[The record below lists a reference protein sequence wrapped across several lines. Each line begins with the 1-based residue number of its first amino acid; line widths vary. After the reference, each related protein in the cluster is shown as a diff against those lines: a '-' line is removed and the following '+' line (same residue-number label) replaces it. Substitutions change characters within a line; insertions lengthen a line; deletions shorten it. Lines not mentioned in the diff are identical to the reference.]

1 MADDWG
7 REGPEQEQ
15 PLTEDEREQADAR
28 TAAQDMTARA
38 RAAVEARKRP
48 ERMPRVGTYR
58 QAKLAAVA
66 RTAKPR
72 DRSLT
77 CLTGMHR
84 LDTVT
89 AGLPPKSC
97 WLIGGDSSVGKSTF
111 AVGVGSYNLQRGLG
125 VLIVSSEDPIE
136 LYGRRL
142 LQREL
147 RLPAIKLRDGKLDAF
162 DLERARE
169 NAAESDPWP
178 IFLSADG
185 VPLEDV
191 VQWVEWAIEEHD
203 IQLVIWDYLQEF
215 GLRRREESHVL
226 STKKMGKMMRTVAR
240 TTGTAAMVLSQLT
253 MNEKTGIPTRA
264 NIRDSRDVAHG
275 SDVIGLLY
283 EPPREHEDQAP
294 GRAIFLDKVKDGPA
308 KISIP
313 LAWEQVSASF
323 QEQLPRP
330 DPEQEPEEQEEMAL

>member
-1 MADDWG
+1 MSDDFE
-7 REGPEQEQ
+7 RHGPEHDDGLTQGQRERADSRSAEQ
-15 PLTEDEREQADAR
+15 DLTAEARE
-28 TAAQDMTARA
+28 
-38 RAAVEARKRP
+38 AVQARKRP

-66 RTAKPR
+66 RAAKPR
-72 DRSLT
+72 DLSLT

-84 LDTVT
+84 LDNITG
-89 AGLPPKSC
+89 GLRPRFC
-97 WLIGGDSSVGKSTF
+97 WLVGGDSSVGKTTF
-111 AVGVGSYNLQRGLG
+111 AVGVASHNLGRGLG

-147 RLPAIKLRDGKLDAF
+147 RLSAIKLRDGKLDAS

-169 NAAESDPWP
+169 NAEESAPWP
-178 IFLSADG
+178 VYLSADG

-191 VQWVEWAIEEHD
+191 VQWVEWAVEEHD

-215 GLRRREESHVL
+215 SLRHREESHVL
-226 STKKMGKMMRTVAR
+226 TTKRMGKMMRTVAR
-240 TTGTAAMVLSQLT
+240 STGTAAMVLSQLT
-253 MNEKTGIPTRA
+253 VNEKTGIPTRA

-294 GRAIFLDKVKDGPA
+294 SRSIFLDKVKDGPA

-313 LAWEQVSASF
+313 LAWDQVSASF
-323 QEQLPRP
+323 LEQRP
-330 DPEQEPEEQEEMAL
+330 PADPEPEEQGALDL